1 MNKKL
6 VISVIV
12 LAGLG
17 VMALAVVT
25 ARSMRPLPQSLA
37 LAPESARGPVL
48 LDRNGER
55 ISGERSEWNL
65 DEMVPLHQIPE
76 FMRRAFILS
85 EDKRFYSHN
94 GVDWLARLHALG
106 QCIWNMKAV
115 RGASTITEQVVKMLH
130 KRPRSGW
137 TRWVE
142 GFEAAQLERTVSKV
156 EILEFY
162 MNQVPYASNRRGV
175 AQAARYYFNR
185 ELDSLSKKEML
196 ALAILPRRPTGYDL
210 YKHPGSIDRQIKI
223 LGGFM
228 EGEGLV
234 SLEER
239 RWIEREPIRLEGPE
253 SGVDTYHFT
262 RHVMDLIENL
272 RLPGGKIRTTLDM
285 DLQRDVVALLDER
298 MKALSGARAV
308 NAAALVVDQSTGEIL
323 AWVSHGDRENDHP
336 GSYLDAVLTPRQP
349 GSSLKPLLY
358 AMALESGWTAATIL
372 DDAPLDTKV
381 GAGLHSFR
389 NYSRTFY
396 GPVTLRDALA
406 NSLNIPAVLTL
417 RQVGGQRYLELLR
430 SLGIDSL
437 DQAPGFYGDALALGV
452 GEAPLYQVT
461 QAYTALANRGVALP
475 LTALMEPN
483 GAMAARR
490 IFSEETASII
500 GDILSDRT
508 ARRLEFGSSGAMSLA
523 QGIAVKTGTSTGYHD
538 AWAFGY
544 DSRWLVGVWI
554 GSLSREPS
562 AGLTGAS
569 GPAMLLQSIFA
580 RMNRKQRATPM
591 YLSPRLARERIC
603 QEGVQIRREYAGC
616 LGRDELFAPG
626 TFKAALDSTSVPAR
640 RARLTHP
647 VEGLLLAMD
656 PRTPEEDQAVE
667 FRVEGLKSG
676 ERVEWKLDG
685 HALGVTA
692 DGRLVWPLRRG
703 GHSLEA
709 TVLGSGRRTELAMGP
724 VDFYVK

>member
-6 VISVIV
+6 LLSVTI

-17 VMALAVVT
+17 VMALVAAT
-25 ARSMRPLPQSLA
+25 ARTMRPLPQSLA
-37 LAPESARGPVL
+37 MAPESARGPVL

-55 ISGERSEWNL
+55 ISGKRTEWNM
-65 DEMVPLHQIPE
+65 DDVVPLHQIPE

-130 KRPRSGW
+130 KRPRNAW

-142 GFEAAQLERTVSKV
+142 GFEAAQLERTTSKE

-162 MNQVPYASNRRGV
+162 INQVPYASNRRGV
-175 AQAARYYFNR
+175 AQAARYYFDR

-210 YKHPGSIDRQIKI
+210 YKHPGRIDRQIKI
-223 LGGFM
+223 LCGFM
-228 EGEGLV
+228 AADGLV
-234 SLEER
+234 SMEER
-239 RWIEREPIRLEGPE
+239 RWIETAPIQLKGPAAD
-253 SGVDTYHFT
+253 VDTYHFT
-262 RHVMDLIENL
+262 RHVMDLVEKG
-272 RLPGGKIRTTLDM
+272 RMPGGKIRTTLDM

-308 NAAALVVDQSTGEIL
+308 NAAALVVDHSTGEIL
-323 AWVSHGDRENDHP
+323 AWVSYGDRGKEHP
-336 GSYLDAVLTPRQP
+336 GSYLDSVLTPRQP
-349 GSSLKPLLY
+349 GSALKPLLY

-417 RQVGGQRYLELLR
+417 RLVGGHSYLELLR
-430 SLGIDSL
+430 AIGIKSL
-437 DQAPGFYGDALALGV
+437 DQAAGFYGDALALGV

-475 LTALMEPN
+475 LKALMEPN
-483 GAMAARR
+483 GEGPPRR
-490 IFSEETASII
+490 IFTEETASII

-508 ARRLEFGSSGAMSLA
+508 ARRLEFSSSGAMSMS

-544 DSRWLVGVWI
+544 DSRWLVGVWM
-554 GSLSREPS
+554 GSLSRTPS

-569 GPAMLLQSIFA
+569 GPAMLLQSVFA
-580 RMNRKQRATPM
+580 RMNRDQPALPL
-591 YLSPRLARERIC
+591 YLSPRLVRERIC
-603 QEGVQIRREYAGC
+603 QEGAIIRRENSGC
-616 LGRDELFAPG
+616 LGRDELFVPG
-626 TFKAALDSTSVPAR
+626 TVDAAIDSTTSSAR
-640 RARLTHP
+640 RARLAHP
-647 VEGLLLAMD
+647 VDGLLLAID
-656 PRTPEEDQAVE
+656 PRTPEKDQAVE
-667 FRVEGLKSG
+667 FRVDGLKTG
-676 ERVEWKLDG
+676 ESVEWKLDG

-709 TVLGSGRRTELAMGP
+709 ALLGSDRRTELAMGP